1 VDAGSTRLDE
11 VDVRI
16 PRRKRSRLERALPW
30 VAGLVLVA
38 GVIAAIVAFAPN
50 RNPTPEKTSGPAQV
64 PVVPTKAPL
73 SADAQQVAKLFVQT
87 AVARKNLATSF
98 DLVSPSLRGGL
109 TRAEWLTG
117 DIPVIPYPIDRL
129 KVAPFKIDYA
139 YKDEALLEIA
149 LIPKD
154 GAGVKP
160 QLFYLT
166 LKRTGAKGHER
177 WVVDNWVPKGSALVP
192 QGN

>member
-1 VDAGSTRLDE
+1 MEASATGMDKGHARTGR
-11 VDVRI
+11 RRR
-16 PRRKRSRLERALPW
+16 PRWERALPW
-30 VAGLVLVA
+30 LAGLVLIA
-38 GVIAAIVAFAPN
+38 GIVAAIVAFAPN
-50 RNPTPEKTSGPAQV
+50 RDPTPEKTSGPAQV
-64 PVVPTKAPL
+64 PVQQVKAPL

-87 AVARKNLATSF
+87 AVARKDLAKSF
-98 DLVSPSLRGGL
+98 DLVSPALRGGL

-117 DIPVIPYPIDRL
+117 EIPVIPYPIDRL
-129 KVAPFKIDYA
+129 KVAPFKIDYS
-139 YKDEALLEIA
+139 YKNEALLEIA

-160 QLFYLT
+160 QLFFLT
-166 LKRTGAKGHER
+166 LKQTGPAGKKR